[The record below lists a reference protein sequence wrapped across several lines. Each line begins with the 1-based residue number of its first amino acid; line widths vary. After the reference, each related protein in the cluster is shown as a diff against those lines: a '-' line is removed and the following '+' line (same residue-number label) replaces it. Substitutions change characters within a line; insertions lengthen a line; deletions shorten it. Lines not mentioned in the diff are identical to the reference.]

1 MKTPFTAIFLLATI
15 SFATMTKADD
25 AVVIPVIS
33 KPAILDEGTQR
44 DLTAAQIAELLP
56 WAKDSKIFLN
66 DLLESI
72 QGLPNADKLDRLVEG
87 IEQVVGESAPKNSEL
102 LMRYALN
109 RGLAI
114 NGILEKEMDADAVGT
129 IDAKIRVLRSSINM
143 AIKYYDTDMATLSK
157 KTPAPF
163 ITFGIDY
170 FNFLNELN
178 KSIFDASAQYAI
190 ERTSLEW
197 LQWDL
202 YRDLNNTQFAPQ
214 IVKINNSLKIYPTK
228 KLTDAQSI
236 AYIRQMKNLAQQL
249 KVLQIDDK
257 PIIVQKSSQE
267 FESYI
272 AQKMIAR
279 TIDEAITASDKA
291 ISQAQSVN
299 DFFRAVD
306 AGIENPNQ
314 EYLNRLAILAY
325 DKRMVLIN
333 NLPSTATDIQR
344 LITKVNNVDQIVEV
358 TKNSIPKMRSASEF
372 LILFRYCVD
381 SPSAYYKQTL
391 GQLASTYMQTFFSLN
406 PTQAQRDEFVN
417 RFR

>member
-1 MKTPFTAIFLLATI
+1 MKTQFTAILLLAAI

-257 PIIVQKSSQE
+257 PIIIQKSSQE

-272 AQKMIAR
+272 AQKIIAR
-279 TIDEAITASDKA
+279 TIDEAIAASDKA

-299 DFFRAVD
+299 DFFRAVE
-306 AGIENPNQ
+306 AGIANPNQ
-314 EYLNRLAILAY
+314 EYLNRLATLAY

-344 LITKVNNVDQIVEV
+344 LITKVNNVDQIIEV
-358 TKNSIPKMRSASEF
+358 TRISIPKMRSASEF
-372 LILFRYCVD
+372 LILFRFCVD
-381 SPSAYYKQTL
+381 SPSAYYKQAL